1 MRDYMKKGTGKK
13 RYLRTMGIL
22 MASVMVLSAG
32 TGQLVLA
39 GDDKEST
46 EITEEK
52 EEKMVVYLNGK
63 SGKDSRS
70 GESKEKAVKTFE
82 RAAELA
88 GDYGVIR
95 ICGTVTVKGDKTW
108 ELPSGVSV
116 RRAKGF
122 EDALVK
128 VTGSLILDNVRIYA
142 DDITGD
148 GEVEGAVERE
158 KVYVPKSMEV
168 EEPTVLSEIPLTKC
182 EGDGVFAWDDEE
194 LTLSEYETE
203 CKVVFH
209 PYDTDAVDY
218 SEEGGWD
225 EEEEV
230 VIRDI
235 TVYVTSLKPEE
246 EDGDNAEEGDVTEP
260 ESTPEATP
268 EPTPE
273 STPEATP
280 EPTPESTPEATPE
293 PTPVTPA
300 TPNNP
305 VPSVPAEEG
314 NSTAGDT
321 GNGNP
326 TVPEQIQQGDTPIV
340 PETAP
345 GVSDTPSAGE
355 NPASQEP
362 SQGELTQEEQ
372 EEAVEVENLIDYLPA
387 EVDSRE
393 VVEAIVEA
401 TKWYDALSTEQ
412 KAMFGEDTLEK
423 LTEAQEKATVFNR
436 QCNGVTIE
444 GDFPWYVEFQV
455 ELKNDKNDVSV
466 LQEKN
471 VDTFISPYDMKLWD
485 LMNDEEYKL
494 NGQQVRITVPAPDE
508 ELYTQLVVVHYLED
522 GTVEYIT
529 PIYNYDGTISF
540 MTSSFSPYNLAGSK
554 VLVGNTDKVYNNS
567 SSSGKL
573 AGNVSGSSSGSK
585 TSTTTS
591 GKTTVS
597 KTTGKTTSTPSV
609 VTWIPKTG
617 DSQKIL
623 EYVLIGGIALVV
635 LIVIGVIAFKKKK

>member
-1 MRDYMKKGTGKK
+1 MRDYMRKGKGKK

-39 GDDKEST
+39 GDDKEPT

-70 GESKEKAVKTFE
+70 GESKEKAVKSFE

-95 ICGTVTVKGDKTW
+95 ICGTVTVKDDKTW

-122 EDALVK
+122 EGALVK
-128 VTGSLILDNVRIYA
+128 VTGSLVLDNVRIYA

-168 EEPTVLSEIPLTKC
+168 EEPTVLSEIPLTEC

-218 SEEGGWD
+218 SEEKGWD

-246 EDGDNAEEGDVTEP
+246 DGEENADEGSVSEP

-268 EPTPE
+268 EVTPE
-273 STPEATP
+273 STPEVTP
-280 EPTPESTPEATPE
+280 EPTPEAAPEATPE
-293 PTPVTPA
+293 PAPVTPA
-300 TPNNP
+300 VPDST
-305 VPSVPAEEG
+305 VPSVPAEGE
-314 NSTAGDT
+314 NSASGDT
-321 GNGNP
+321 ENSNP
-326 TVPEQIQQGDTPIV
+326 TVPEQIQPGDIPIV
-340 PETAP
+340 PE
-345 GVSDTPSAGE
+345 STPAAGE
-355 NPASQEP
+355 NPVSQEP
-362 SQGELTQEEQ
+362 SQGELIQEEQ
-372 EEAVEVENLIDYLPA
+372 EEAVEVENLIDYLPT
-387 EVDSRE
+387 EMDSRE

-401 TKWYDALSTEQ
+401 TKWYEALSTEQ
-412 KAMFGEDTLEK
+412 KAMFGEDTLTK
-423 LTEAQEKATVFNR
+423 LIEAQEKAAVFNR

-508 ELYTQLVVVHYLED
+508 EMYTQLVVVHYLED

-540 MTSSFSPYNLAGSK
+540 MTTSFSPYNLAGSK
-554 VLVGNTDKVYNNS
+554 VLVGNTDKVYNSS

-597 KTTGKTTSTPSV
+597 KTTGKNTSTPSV
-609 VTWIPKTG
+609 VNWIPKTG